1 MMSQVSPGWYP
12 DPDGKPCHRFWD
24 GANWTLE
31 TRPLGFQNSSNDAN
45 QEMSN
50 GWKVGIGLAFALAI
64 LVLVFISSDPS
75 FWEY

>member
-1 MMSQVSPGWYP
+1 MSQVPPGWYP
-12 DPDGKPCHRFWD
+12 DSDGKPCHRYWD

-31 TRPLGFQNSSNDAN
+31 TRPLSFQNSSHDAN

-64 LVLVFISSDPS
+64 LVLAFISSDPS